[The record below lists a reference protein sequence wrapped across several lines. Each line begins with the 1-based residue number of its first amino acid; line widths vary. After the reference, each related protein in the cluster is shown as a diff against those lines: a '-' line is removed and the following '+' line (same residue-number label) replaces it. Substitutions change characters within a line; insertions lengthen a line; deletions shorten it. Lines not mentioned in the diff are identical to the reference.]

1 MDHIFPAVASD
12 GNSPVRHGAPC
23 VLCRND
29 KVVSLGAEELA
40 NELLGLAELIAIG
53 RIDEFPPASA

>member
-12 GNSPVRHGAPC
+12 GNSPVRHGAAC
-23 VLCRND
+23 VLGRND

-40 NELLGLAELIAIG
+40 NELLGLAELIAIR
-53 RIDEFPPASA
+53 RIDEVSASA